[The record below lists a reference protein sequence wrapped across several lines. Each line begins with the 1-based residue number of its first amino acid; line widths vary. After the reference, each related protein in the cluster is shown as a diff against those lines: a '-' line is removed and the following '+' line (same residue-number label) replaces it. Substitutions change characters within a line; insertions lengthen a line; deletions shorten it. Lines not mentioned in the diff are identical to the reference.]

1 MTLHEQV
8 VTTLEETLCRGR
20 QLNIGHEDSLM
31 EGGFLDSLAF
41 LELREVLQRRFGV
54 KVEEDEFTPENLDSI
69 GAIARF
75 LESKRGTN

>member
-8 VTTLEETLCRGR
+8 ITTLEETLCRGR
-20 QLNIGHEDSLM
+20 KLTLGHEESLM

-54 KVEEDEFTPENLDSI
+54 TVEADEFTPENLDSI

-75 LESKRGTN
+75 LESKQNTH